1 MGIVG
6 VGFLVLSAT
15 AAGGTLTMSG
25 VALSGVHATLVAL
38 VCVVVGLKNMVR
50 MYLVWSLHSDVS
62 PL

>member
-1 MGIVG
+1 
-6 VGFLVLSAT
+6 
-15 AAGGTLTMSG
+15 MSG